1 MALVL
6 PLARPEFDVF
16 ARWTHVVSYSLQL
29 GVLCSSL
36 VGMRARKKC
45 AKRNERTNDRSNE
58 SRSEDSPNL
67 GEEEL
72 AIASGSKDVGNALLR
87 GTISQPMLHLA
98 QLNNGNG
105 SIHERD

>member
-1 MALVL
+1 MC
-6 PLARPEFDVF
+6 EE
-16 ARWTHVVSYSLQL
+16 
-29 GVLCSSL
+29 
-36 VGMRARKKC
+36 
-45 AKRNERTNDRSNE
+45 ERTNDRSIDRSNE